1 MTVILFLN
9 IYPGEMKTYV
19 HKKTSTKV
27 SIAVLFIIVK
37 NWNKQMLINRRMYK
51 QNTVHLYNGRLL
63 SKKKESSINEH
74 KNINESWK

>member
-9 IYPGEMKTYV
+9 IYPREMKTYV

-37 NWNKQMLINRRMYK
+37 N
-51 QNTVHLYNGRLL
+51 
-63 SKKKESSINEH
+63 
-74 KNINESWK
+74 

>member
-51 QNTVHLYNGRLL
+51 QNTIHLYNGRPL
-63 SKKKESSINEH
+63 SKKNESSIDEH

>member
-37 NWNKQMLINRRMYK
+37 N
-51 QNTVHLYNGRLL
+51 
-63 SKKKESSINEH
+63 
-74 KNINESWK
+74 